1 MTTGEEKVGARGD
14 EVNVP
19 AVSKFPPDEDFN
31 SYLVPIPKRTSTG
44 KTARRASAFL
54 AAGKQWAV
62 KQQVRCRRCKP
73 VSGTLLPPFGMP
85 EIMVGI
91 FAATSIVM
99 LSLKAAGKGNAPWIG
114 FAEYTPLFVGRFTL
128 FISCSE

>member
-1 MTTGEEKVGARGD
+1 MSTGDDYFGGD
-14 EVNVP
+14 EADGP
-19 AVSKFPPDEDFN
+19 AVSKYEDLN
-31 SYLVPIPKRTSTG
+31 SYLVPSPKRTST
-44 KTARRASAFL
+44 ARKASAFI

-99 LSLKAAGKGNAPWIG
+99 LSLKAAGRGNAPWIG
-114 FAEYTPLFVGRFTL
+114 FAEYTPLFVGRFKA
-128 FISCSE
+128 CSE